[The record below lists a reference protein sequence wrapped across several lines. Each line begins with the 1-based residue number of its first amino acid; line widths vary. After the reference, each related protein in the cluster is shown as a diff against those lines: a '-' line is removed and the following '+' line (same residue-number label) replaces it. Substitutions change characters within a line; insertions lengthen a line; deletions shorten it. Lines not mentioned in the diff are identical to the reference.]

1 MSKSA
6 THYLPDG
13 KIFKGE
19 THKAGTK
26 LMTGAKHTPTSKA
39 LTHTPPLKKVKK

>member
-13 KIFKGE
+13 KPYKGE
-19 THKAGTK
+19 THKVGTK
-26 LMTGAKHTPTSKA
+26 LMTGAKHTPTSKF
-39 LTHTPPLKKVKK
+39 LSHTPKKKK